1 MCSYP
6 LTYCVILIV
15 ITTEE
20 DVILH
25 FNTSPLYKR
34 SLSHNISKNEEVTHT
49 QTKIVLHQDN
59 TCMDGFQI
67 ESIQ

>member
-1 MCSYP
+1 
-6 LTYCVILIV
+6 V

-34 SLSHNISKNEEVTHT
+34 SLSHNISKN
-49 QTKIVLHQDN
+49 
-59 TCMDGFQI
+59 
-67 ESIQ
+67 